1 MINCSVM
8 PRLYRWATSRKPA
21 QPSTTGALG
30 VVGGGDEHRRLVERA
45 NEHLGQRPHRLTS
58 QLAGPDRLGDQ
69 LFGHAQA
76 VSLGDVAETRPAQH
90 DGRIQQDQLTHL
102 RITRYPDVHTVHMNA
117 VESTLRRVAKDLTG
131 LRQRWALVGGFAV
144 SARSE
149 PRFTR
154 DVDIVVAVANDDAA
168 ESLVRQLLTQQY
180 HLLASVEQDAAR
192 RLAAVRLGAT
202 ADTAANV
209 VVDLLFASCGIEPEI
224 AEAAEEIEI
233 LPDLVAPVAT
243 TAHLIAM
250 KLLAR
255 DDDRRPQDR
264 SDLRALV
271 DAASPQDIQ
280 DARKAI
286 ELITLRGFHRDRDLA
301 AEWTRLAAKW

>member
-1 MINCSVM
+1 
-8 PRLYRWATSRKPA
+8 
-21 QPSTTGALG
+21 
-30 VVGGGDEHRRLVERA
+30 
-45 NEHLGQRPHRLTS
+45 
-58 QLAGPDRLGDQ
+58 
-69 LFGHAQA
+69 
-76 VSLGDVAETRPAQH
+76 
-90 DGRIQQDQLTHL
+90 
-102 RITRYPDVHTVHMNA
+102 MNA

-154 DVDIVVAVANDDAA
+154 DVDVVVAVANDDAA

>member
-1 MINCSVM
+1 M
-8 PRLYRWATSRKPA
+8 YE
-21 QPSTTGALG
+21 
-30 VVGGGDEHRRLVERA
+30 VGEQM
-45 NEHLGQRPHRLTS
+45 QRM
-58 QLAGPDRLGDQ
+58 RLGRERPN
-69 LFGHAQA
+69 A
-76 VSLGDVAETRPAQH
+76 DVVEIEAAIDAWRMTRPGAEEG
-90 DGRIQQDQLTHL
+90 DSR
-102 RITRYPDVHTVHMNA
+102 PDVHTVHMNA

-224 AEAAEEIEI
+224 AKAAEEIEI